1 MWQMWQ
7 GKMKRL
13 AVGIAAIIGIMA
25 VVPAF
30 SAEPALAAAA
40 VPEII
45 GEAGILIDGR
55 TGQVLYTKNERAQL
69 EPASTTKMI
78 TCLLALENLEL
89 DHVMTID
96 DETPFTE
103 GSRIYLLEGE
113 RITVEDVLYALMLE
127 SANDAAV
134 ALAKEIAGNTEDFA
148 VMMNKRARELGATDT
163 NFLNPNGLHLD
174 GHVSTVYDLAMI
186 AKGCMENE
194 MFRTLCGTYY
204 HYIPATNRQ
213 EERHMYS
220 TNRLLYDEKTKIPVN
235 GAAIPAK
242 YEGAV
247 GIKTGYTSHAGGCL
261 VAGAERNGTF
271 LIAAVMKSTDLG
283 RFGDCVAMLDYGFAS
298 YHTVQAADAAAD
310 LGKAQV
316 RRGAVRE
323 VGIHLKDNA
332 YATLPIEASGAVL
345 RTELKLPEKLEAPI
359 EKNQE
364 VGTLEVYEGSN
375 LVSTVS
381 VLANQEV
388 GEGTLL
394 SAMGIEN
401 KTAYVIYTVLGILLF
416 LIVSAVVSCTVLKRK
431 KAKQRKA
438 RRELRALEIAK
449 ARSEREKDLAKR
461 DWYF

>member
-1 MWQMWQ
+1 MKQ
-7 GKMKRL
+7 GKIKRL
-13 AVGIAAIIGIMA
+13 AAVIAAIIGITGMI
-25 VVPAF
+25 PAF
-30 SAEPALAAAA
+30 SAEPVFAAAA

-55 TGQVLYTKNERAQL
+55 TGQVLYTKNENAKL

-113 RITVEDVLYALMLE
+113 QITVEDVLYALMLE

-134 ALAKEIAGNTEDFA
+134 ALAKEIAGNTDDFA
-148 VMMNKRARELGATDT
+148 VMMNERAKELGATNT

-174 GHVSTVYDLAMI
+174 GHVSTVQDLAMI

-194 MFRTLCGTYY
+194 MFRKLCSTYY

-213 EERHMYS
+213 DERHMYS

-235 GAAIPAK
+235 GVNIPAK
-242 YEGAV
+242 YDGIV

-261 VAGAERNGTF
+261 VAGAERDGTF
-271 LIAAVMKSTDLG
+271 LIAVVMKSTDLG

-310 LGKAQV
+310 LGTAQV
-316 RRGAVRE
+316 KRGAVRE
-323 VGIHLKDNA
+323 VDIHLKDNA
-332 YATLPIEASGAVL
+332 YATLPIEASGSVL
-345 RTELKLPEKLEAPI
+345 RTELKLPEKIEAPI
-359 EKNQE
+359 QKNQE

-375 LVSTVS
+375 LISSVP
-381 VLANQEV
+381 VLADQAV
-388 GEGTLL
+388 GKGTLL
-394 SAMGIEN
+394 SAVGIEN
-401 KTAYVIYTVLGILLF
+401 KTAYVIYAVLGILAL
-416 LIVSAVVSCTVLKRK
+416 LIIAATVSCIILKRK
-431 KAKQRKA
+431 RARQRRE

-449 ARSEREKDLAKR
+449 KRSEREKDIAKR